1 MNRGGVGTRLL
12 NLELQAVLNP
22 TSETKIERF
31 GWVFAPG
38 DKIMQIENDYDKE
51 VYNGDMG
58 HVLGVSPDDGELTAS
73 FDGRPVVYAFGE
85 LDALVPAYAVT
96 IHKSQGS
103 EYPAA
108 LLKVRQHALEKTV
121 CGRQITQALHVRG
134 GGAMALTL
142 TSPAF
147 NRTAKF
153 PRSIPARARV
163 SLRRLRGRVSPTALR
178 VSS

>member
-85 LDALVPAYAVT
+85 LDAP
-96 IHKSQGS
+96 
-103 EYPAA
+103 
-108 LLKVRQHALEKTV
+108 
-121 CGRQITQALHVRG
+121 
-134 GGAMALTL
+134 GAG
-142 TSPAF
+142 
-147 NRTAKF
+147 
-153 PRSIPARARV
+153 
-163 SLRRLRGRVSPTALR
+163 LRRDHSQEPGLGISGRPS
-178 VSS
+178 